1 MFPEGRAR
9 KTPRAKLDLEDCANY
24 LAEHGSLQV
33 ALRFLECAEAT
44 FEILVEHPGF
54 GRQLQLTRPELEGLR
69 SFRVQGFENHLVFYL
84 PRESGIEVVRVLHG
98 ARDLEA
104 IFDGSEGE
112 GE

>member
-1 MFPEGRAR
+1 MAGGCAR
-9 KTPRAKLDLEDCANY
+9 KTPRAKLDLADCAIY
-24 LAEHGSLQV
+24 LVDHGSLQV

-44 FEILVEHPGF
+44 FEILAEHPGF
-54 GRQLQLTRPELEGLR
+54 GRRRQFTRPELEGLR

-104 IFDGSEGE
+104 IFDGPEGGDE
-112 GE
+112 